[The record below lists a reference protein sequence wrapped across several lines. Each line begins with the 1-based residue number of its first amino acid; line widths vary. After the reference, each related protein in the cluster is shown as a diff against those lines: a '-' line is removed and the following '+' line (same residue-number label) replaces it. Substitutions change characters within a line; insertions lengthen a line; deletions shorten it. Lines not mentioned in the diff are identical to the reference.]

1 MKKIAIVTYHYFKT
15 KTRGGEIYTKK
26 LTNILKDKYQTTIL
40 TTRSADHTTW
50 KNKLK
55 EYEVDNKNKIIRFK
69 IDFEVK
75 PRNRI
80 EKTINILNNKLRAF
94 KDELNYLKTIGPYSS
109 SLFNFLSKNKEN
121 FDIFIFIGYANPI
134 TYFGLPLVKEKSI
147 LIPLTHKEPI
157 LYLSIFDELFKQPK
171 IIGFSSVGE
180 KEIIK
185 KRFKK
190 LPKLVQIGIY
200 PEEFKSKINFQF
212 IKNRYNLFNPY
223 VLFIGRTEPYKGIYD
238 LIDFF
243 LKFKSAEKN
252 DIDLVIIG
260 EKLFPIK
267 TNKNIKFLG
276 ILSEEEK
283 TILIKNSLF
292 LVNPSWYE
300 SLSLT
305 VLEAWQQ
312 KKPVLVYGLN
322 HVLKRQIEL
331 SKGGLFYENYNDFVL
346 KMNDL
351 IKYKKKKQKLG
362 ENGFRFYL
370 NNYKKE
376 IVKEKL
382 INIIEN
388 FNNFK

>member
-75 PRNRI
+75 PRNRT
-80 EKTINILNNKLRAF
+80 EKTINILNNKLRTF
-94 KDELNYLKTIGPYSS
+94 KDELNYLKKIGPYSS
-109 SLFNFLSKNKEN
+109 NLFNFLSKNKEN

-147 LIPLTHKEPI
+147 LIPFTHKEPI
-157 LYLSIFDELFKQPK
+157 LYLSIFDELFRQSK

-190 LPKLVQIGIY
+190 LPKLTQIGIY

-223 VLFIGRTEPYKGIYD
+223 ILFIGRTEPYKGIYD

-243 LKFKSAEKN
+243 LKFKSARKN
-252 DIDLVIIG
+252 NIELIIIG
-260 EKLFPIK
+260 EKLFPIE

-305 VLEAWQQ
+305 ILEAWQQ

-322 HVLKRQIEL
+322 EILKKQILL
-331 SKGGLFYENYNDFVL
+331 SKGGLIYENYQEFENNMV
-346 KMNDL
+346 KL
-351 IKYKKKKQKLG
+351 IKNPNLRKQLG
-362 ENGFRFYL
+362 KNGYLFYY
-370 NNYKKE
+370 NNYRKK
-376 IVKEKL
+376 IIKEKL
-382 INIIEN
+382 EKIIND
-388 FNNFK
+388 FF

>member
-75 PRNRI
+75 PRNRT
-80 EKTINILNNKLRAF
+80 EKTINILNNKLRTF
-94 KDELNYLKTIGPYSS
+94 KDELNYLKKIGPYSS
-109 SLFNFLSKNKEN
+109 NLFNFLSKNKEN

-157 LYLSIFDELFKQPK
+157 LYLSIFDELFRQSK

-190 LPKLVQIGIY
+190 LPKLTQIGIY

-223 VLFIGRTEPYKGIYD
+223 ILFIGRTEPYKGIYD

-243 LKFKSAEKN
+243 LKFKSARKN
-252 DIDLVIIG
+252 NIELIIIG
-260 EKLFPIK
+260 EKLFPIE

-305 VLEAWQQ
+305 ILEAWQQ

-322 HVLKRQIEL
+322 EILKKQILL
-331 SKGGLFYENYNDFVL
+331 SKGGLIYENYQEFENNMV
-346 KMNDL
+346 KL
-351 IKYKKKKQKLG
+351 IKNPNLRKQLG
-362 ENGFRFYL
+362 KNGYLFYY
-370 NNYKKE
+370 NNYRKK
-376 IVKEKL
+376 IIKEKL
-382 INIIEN
+382 EKIIND
-388 FNNFK
+388 FF